1 MFRKIVSNLPF
12 SPALVGQ
19 LGFYSKKLRKE
30 TITRQLGLAFVIL
43 FIIIQSLA
51 ILQPPDSANTSNLT
65 TATNT
70 NTPSNNSN
78 LVKSITS
85 TSTSQGFVDA
95 TTVTAYT
102 GDQISYTA
110 TIQNNGNSKLNAKFE
125 VPLTDI
131 LEYSILIDKGAGV
144 IDNNGI
150 LSWPEVTIEQDTK
163 QTRTFVVRILDS
175 IPATSRGLANTQ
187 SYDCK
192 MTNIF
197 GNTIDINV
205 DCPTIKTVEN
215 IITSLPKTGITE
227 NIIFTTSVFFVV
239 LYLYARSRLLNKE
252 VKIIRKDISSG
263 TI

>member
-30 TITRQLGLAFVIL
+30 KTIRRLGLAFIIL
-43 FIIIQSLA
+43 AIIIQSLA
-51 ILQPPDSANTSNLT
+51 IFQPSDSANTSNS
-65 TATNT
+65 TAAINT
-70 NTPSNNSN
+70 DNIYTDSNI
-78 LVKSITS
+78 VKSITS
-85 TSTSQGFVDA
+85 TSTSQGFINA
-95 TTVTAYT
+95 AAVTAYA

-110 TIQNNGNSKLNAKFE
+110 TIQNTSNSQLNAKFE
-125 VPLTDI
+125 IPLADI
-131 LEYSILIDKGAGV
+131 LEYSTLIDKGAG
-144 IDNNGI
+144 IMGNNGT
-150 LSWPEVTIEQDTK
+150 LSWPEVTIEQNTK

-192 MTNIF
+192 MTNNF
-197 GNTIDINV
+197 GNTININV
-205 DCPTIKTVEN
+205 DCPAIKTVEN
-215 IITSLPKTGITE
+215 IITNLPKTSITE
-227 NIIFTTSVFFVV
+227 NIIFTTSVFFIV
-239 LYLYARSRLLNKE
+239 LYLYARTRLLNKE